1 MNGTTYF
8 SHGKLLITGEY
19 AVLDGAKALALPT
32 TCGQHLHFHP
42 QPGSHCL
49 LWESFTDKGHLW
61 FSASWELPSMKVIV
75 GEGLPET
82 DILTSLL
89 TSMMS
94 EKGLP
99 ASFFEGKIETRLD
112 FPREWGLGTSSTLI
126 SLLSKWTQINPYYLL
141 EKSFGGSGYDI
152 AAAAAT
158 GPFTYRR
165 IKENSENPDVKTAPF
180 NPLFLNKIY
189 FLFSGKKKNSREGIS
204 SYRSKSL
211 NPAYISEISQL
222 TEKILTVEHFS
233 DFCTLIKKHEEITG
247 LQLDLIPIQEEYFSD
262 FLGVVKSLGAWGG
275 DFLMIL
281 TELPQSDIR
290 IYFKKKGFST
300 LFTYN
305 ELIFSENK

>member
-1 MNGTTYF
+1 MNATNYF

-32 TCGQHLHFHP
+32 ICGQHLHFHP
-42 QPGSHCL
+42 HPGSHFL

-89 TSMMS
+89 TTMMS
-94 EKGLP
+94 EKGLT

-126 SLLSKWTQINPYYLL
+126 ALLSKWTQINPYYLL

-165 IKENSENPDVKTAPF
+165 IKENSENPEVKIAPF
-180 NPLFLNKIY
+180 NPLFLNKMY
-189 FLFSGKKKNSREGIS
+189 FLFSGKKKNSREGIL
-204 SYRSKSL
+204 SYRAKSL
-211 NPAYISEISQL
+211 NPTYISEISQL
-222 TEKILTVEHFS
+222 TEKILSVEHFS
-233 DFCTLIKKHEEITG
+233 EFCALIKKHEEITSH
-247 LQLDLIPIQEEYFSD
+247 QLDLIPIQEEYFSD
-262 FLGVVKSLGAWGG
+262 FQGVVKSLGAWGG

-281 TELPQSDIR
+281 TELPQSDI
-290 IYFKKKGFST
+290 IPYFKNKGFST
-300 LFTYN
+300 LFTYK

>member
-32 TCGQHLHFHP
+32 ICGQHLHFHP
-42 QPGSHCL
+42 HPGSHCL
-49 LWESFTDKGHLW
+49 LWESFTDQGYLW

-89 TSMMS
+89 TTMMS
-94 EKGLP
+94 EKGLTS
-99 ASFFEGKIETRLD
+99 SFFEGKIETRLD

-126 SLLSKWTQINPYYLL
+126 SLLSKWTHINPYYLL
-141 EKSFGGSGYDI
+141 KKSFGGSGYDI
-152 AAAAAT
+152 AAAAAN
-158 GPFTYRR
+158 GPITYRI
-165 IKENSENPDVKTAPF
+165 IKENNEKPEVKTAPF
-180 NPLFLNKIY
+180 NPLFLNNIY

-204 SYRSKSL
+204 TYRSKSL

-222 TEKILTVEHFS
+222 TEKILTVERFS
-233 DFCTLIKKHEEITG
+233 DFCALIKKHEEITG
-247 LQLDLIPIQEEYFSD
+247 LQLDLIPVQKEYFSD
-262 FLGVVKSLGAWGG
+262 FQGVVKSLGAWGG

-281 TELPQSDIR
+281 TELPQSDI
-290 IYFKKKGFST
+290 IPYFKNKGFST
-300 LFTYN
+300 LFTYK
-305 ELIFSENK
+305 ELIISEHK